1 MPGKPAPPF
10 CVSHGAFQTLTLPL
24 IEASENNQNHQKR
37 SPKGNSQSESSF
49 YAKQPASSLLMS
61 LLMKSA
67 VPVRE
72 APPPESSVLM
82 PFQPVNPHQQRFF
95 RLPGRHSCD
104 PRRTGGISPVNNSK
118 SFCLE
123 IGTWVRIPP
132 SPPSKN
138 PVTMRVSGFFFF
150 CARSLAPPFP
160 QKGTLDSPVR
170 L

>member
-1 MPGKPAPPF
+1 
-10 CVSHGAFQTLTLPL
+10 
-24 IEASENNQNHQKR
+24 
-37 SPKGNSQSESSF
+37 
-49 YAKQPASSLLMS
+49 
-61 LLMKSA
+61 MKSA

-132 SPPSKN
+132 SPPRRNGLRSIQK
-138 PVTMRVSGFFFF
+138 
-150 CARSLAPPFP
+150 ARSLTGLFSYTPSFLLFRKRSRLLRLLACKRAPNASAALPTFCEW
-160 QKGTLDSPVR
+160 VR
-170 L
+170 GCRIPPSLIIKDP